1 VATVVSYR
9 EGQTRG
15 SKTVVALSSDGE
27 VAAYV
32 AQAARTKVHVII
44 DVSGCFE

>member
-1 VATVVSYR
+1 MAACCRCGNNGVV
-9 EGQTRG
+9 TLN
-15 SKTVVALSSDGE
+15 ADGE

-44 DVSGCFE
+44 DVTGYFE